1 MVEDGLFLLDAH
13 LRAGQGGLIDLL
25 GVDKAGALTLLEIER
40 CGEEELFRRAL
51 QHLQWVVAQTPF
63 LRRLYGAERIHP
75 FRRVRVILLARN
87 FSEAFMAKVGEH
99 SESMTAILFT
109 LSSNGKEEGGEVT
122 IADSTEES
130 WEPLPAG
137 EPLNNPP
144 ERLTAEELEAFY
156 RFEQR
161 RLEQEK
167 EGAAR

>member
-13 LRAGQGGLIDLL
+13 LRAGKGGLIDLL
-25 GVDKAGALTLLEIER
+25 AVDKAGAFTLLEIER
-40 CGEEELFRRAL
+40 CGEDELFRRAL
-51 QHLQWVVAQTPF
+51 QHLGWVVAQTPF

-75 FRRVRVILLARN
+75 FRRARVILLSPE
-87 FSEAFMAKVGEH
+87 FSESFLAKVGEQ
-99 SESMTAILFT
+99 SESMTAIVFT
-109 LSSNGKEEGGEVT
+109 LSPDGKEEGGEAM
-122 IADSTEES
+122 IAGSAEEP

-137 EPLNNPP
+137 EPPANPP

-161 RLEQEK
+161 RLEQEE